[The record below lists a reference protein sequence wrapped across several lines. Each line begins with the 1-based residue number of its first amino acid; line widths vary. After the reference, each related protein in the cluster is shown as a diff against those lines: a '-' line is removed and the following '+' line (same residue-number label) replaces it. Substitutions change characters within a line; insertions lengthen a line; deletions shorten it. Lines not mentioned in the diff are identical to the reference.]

1 MVANDNYGFKAWN
14 PNYNANTMIPLE
26 NASLEF
32 TATYFE
38 DKNHND
44 IDDETEDHYTVKFN
58 AGLHGTLEGQTT
70 YENILTGLTFSEAGI
85 VIPTINE
92 NENYKA
98 NGWDKEINTKVTEN
112 ATYTAQYFA
121 DFNNND
127 IDD

>member
-1 MVANDNYGFKAWN
+1 MIANENNGIKTLT
-14 PNYNANTMIPLE
+14 PNYDVKILIPLE

-38 DKNHND
+38 DKNHNG

-85 VIPTINE
+85 VIPTINA

-112 ATYTAQYFA
+112 AT
-121 DFNNND
+121 
-127 IDD
+127 